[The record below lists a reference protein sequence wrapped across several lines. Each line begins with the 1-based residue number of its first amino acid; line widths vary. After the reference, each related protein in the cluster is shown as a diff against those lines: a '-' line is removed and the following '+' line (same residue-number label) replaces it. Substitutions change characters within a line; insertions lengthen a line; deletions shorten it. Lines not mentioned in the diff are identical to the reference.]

1 MSRRLPADRI
11 DGTQRPTNR
20 PRSRSPENQSQI
32 ERAKEMKAAAKNKA
46 LEVAMAVRESRRV
59 VESV

>member
-1 MSRRLPADRI
+1 M

-32 ERAKEMKAAAKNKA
+32 DRQNEMPAAAKNSAFDA
-46 LEVAMAVRESRRV
+46 LIPENLGRAPSRDV
-59 VESV
+59 DSEGVDE